1 MRPTP
6 GTLIRDAR
14 RRAGLTQKGLASRL
28 GTSQSAIARLE
39 HDATSPRLDTLERAL
54 SACGEELV
62 LQSRPRRS
70 SVDETLVGGM
80 LRMPPGE
87 RIKTLERSYAE
98 IRDLALAGA
107 ESRGE
112 LA

>member
-6 GTLIRDAR
+6 GALVREAR
-14 RRAGLTQKGLASRL
+14 RRAGLTQQSLASRL

-39 HDATSPRLDTLERAL
+39 RDTTSPRIETLQRAL
-54 SACGEELV
+54 SACGEELA
-62 LQSRPRRS
+62 LSSGPRRS
-70 SVDETLVGGM
+70 SVDETLIAGM
-80 LRMPPGE
+80 LRLPPGE
-87 RIKTLERSYAE
+87 RIKSLERSYADVRE
-98 IRDLALAGA
+98 LALAAA